1 VRLSASL
8 RDRHTGFTPTREETM
23 STIVA
28 KAAVA
33 AAGLSLSCLAL
44 CAATLVQDVRV
55 FDGRAVHERRSVLF
69 DDARVVDADF
79 RGSVPAGARIVQGPD
94 ARCCRA

>member
-1 VRLSASL
+1 
-8 RDRHTGFTPTREETM
+8 M

-44 CAATLVQDVRV
+44 GAATLVQDVRV

-79 RGSVPAGARIVQGPD
+79 RGSAPAGARIVQGAGRTLLPGQIG
-94 ARCCRA
+94 RAHV